1 MAYRPTVYRTG
12 TLGEQ
17 IVLICFGPIRSE
29 IIWWIRYVSNLQAK
43 REINELKSTGAFK
56 ETKLKDLQEK
66 NSEIEKFYE
75 TEGAQWKTKFEETS
89 KLKKEQ
95 TSRIVEMKDLVQ
107 VNKLK
112 YFFLCENTIGILL
125 AKLFWLTVIK
135 NCSSDQEKL
144 LKFEAEGQFFILLE
158 QFIWTEKVRNNF
170 WNRMLFKLIP
180 GGFSYLIHQNNYNSK
195 WYLET
200 YRKI

>member
-1 MAYRPTVYRTG
+1 MLRKTQIHFFFLTALTAQTAQTAQTEEFMFQNVAYRPTVYRTG

-17 IVLICFGPIRSE
+17 IVLICFGPIGSE
-29 IIWWIRYVSNLQAK
+29 IIWWIRYILNLQAK

-107 VNKLK
+107 VSKLK
-112 YFFLCENTIGILL
+112 KKLRENAIGILL
-125 AKLFWLTVIK
+125 PTLFWLTVIE
-135 NCSSDQEKL
+135 NCSSQS
-144 LKFEAEGQFFILLE
+144 
-158 QFIWTEKVRNNF
+158 
-170 WNRMLFKLIP
+170 LI
-180 GGFSYLIHQNNYNSK
+180 
-195 WYLET
+195 
-200 YRKI
+200 YRKVGSSIWRDTI

>member
-1 MAYRPTVYRTG
+1 MFLPNVPGATSIPESRV
-12 TLGEQ
+12 
-17 IVLICFGPIRSE
+17 ICFGPIRSE
-29 IIWWIRYVSNLQAK
+29 IIWWIRYILNLQAK

-107 VNKLK
+107 VSKLK
-112 YFFLCENTIGILL
+112 FIYFLWKRYWYFVTNIFL
-125 AKLFWLTVIK
+125 
-135 NCSSDQEKL
+135 
-144 LKFEAEGQFFILLE
+144 
-158 QFIWTEKVRNNF
+158 
-170 WNRMLFKLIP
+170 
-180 GGFSYLIHQNNYNSK
+180 
-195 WYLET
+195 T
-200 YRKI
+200 YVLW

>member
-1 MAYRPTVYRTG
+1 MLRKTQIHFFPLLPWAAQMAQTEEFMFQNAAYRPTVYRTG

-17 IVLICFGPIRSE
+17 IVPICFGPIRSE
-29 IIWWIRYVSNLQAK
+29 IIWWIRCILNLQAK

-107 VNKLK
+107 VNKLR
-112 YFFLCENTIGILL
+112 YFFSVKIQLIFCYQHCTDLL
-125 AKLFWLTVIK
+125 W
-135 NCSSDQEKL
+135 
-144 LKFEAEGQFFILLE
+144 
-158 QFIWTEKVRNNF
+158 
-170 WNRMLFKLIP
+170 
-180 GGFSYLIHQNNYNSK
+180 
-195 WYLET
+195 
-200 YRKI
+200 

>member
-1 MAYRPTVYRTG
+1 MGRMEKVQQKLKESNEDLKTKAG
-12 TLGEQ
+12 TSGSD
-17 IVLICFGPIRSE
+17 LIK
-29 IIWWIRYVSNLQAK
+29 AK

-107 VNKLK
+107 SL
-112 YFFLCENTIGILL
+112 
-125 AKLFWLTVIK
+125 
-135 NCSSDQEKL
+135 EKD
-144 LKFEAEGQFFILLE
+144 
-158 QFIWTEKVRNNF
+158 R
-170 WNRMLFKLIP
+170 
-180 GGFSYLIHQNNYNSK
+180 
-195 WYLET
+195 
-200 YRKI
+200 

>member
-1 MAYRPTVYRTG
+1 M
-12 TLGEQ
+12 L
-17 IVLICFGPIRSE
+17 
-29 IIWWIRYVSNLQAK
+29 NLQAK

-107 VNKLK
+107 VNKQK
-112 YFFLCENTIGILL
+112 CFFFLWKHNWYCVTKIVLTYCDK
-125 AKLFWLTVIK
+125 KLF
-135 NCSSDQEKL
+135 
-144 LKFEAEGQFFILLE
+144 
-158 QFIWTEKVRNNF
+158 
-170 WNRMLFKLIP
+170 
-180 GGFSYLIHQNNYNSK
+180 
-195 WYLET
+195 
-200 YRKI
+200 

>member
-1 MAYRPTVYRTG
+1 MKSSDEFVIYM
-12 TLGEQ
+12 L
-17 IVLICFGPIRSE
+17 
-29 IIWWIRYVSNLQAK
+29 NLQAK

-107 VNKLK
+107 VNKLT
-112 YFFLCENTIGILL
+112 FFSVKIQLVFCYQNCYDLL
-125 AKLFWLTVIK
+125 
-135 NCSSDQEKL
+135 
-144 LKFEAEGQFFILLE
+144 
-158 QFIWTEKVRNNF
+158 
-170 WNRMLFKLIP
+170 
-180 GGFSYLIHQNNYNSK
+180 
-195 WYLET
+195 
-200 YRKI
+200 